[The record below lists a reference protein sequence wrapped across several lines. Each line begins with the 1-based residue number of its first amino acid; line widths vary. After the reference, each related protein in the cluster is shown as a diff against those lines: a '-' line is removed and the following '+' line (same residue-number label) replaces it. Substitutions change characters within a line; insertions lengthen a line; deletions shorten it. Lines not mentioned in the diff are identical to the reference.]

1 MPALLLK
8 LLPALLA
15 VLKTVV
21 EAVLQS
27 VLVEQVLK
35 LFRRKK
41 KARK

>member
-15 VLKTVV
+15 IGKTVV

-35 LFRRKK
+35 LFKRKK